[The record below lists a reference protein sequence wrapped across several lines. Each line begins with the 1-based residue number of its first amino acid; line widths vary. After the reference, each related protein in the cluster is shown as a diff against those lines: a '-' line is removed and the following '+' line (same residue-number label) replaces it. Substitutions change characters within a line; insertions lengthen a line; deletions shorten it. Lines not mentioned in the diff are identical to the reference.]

1 MASRES
7 GHAHIRI
14 SPDTKR
20 FAGELREQLRK
31 INVNYDVD
39 VRPDTDTFDAELRS
53 RLAAMRH
60 EVEVDVDANMARF
73 DAEMADATALGRHE
87 ATIDVEA
94 DTRLAEMQI
103 DRAARDRHATIH
115 ARVDGAATRHL
126 ATIERRLGNISVA
139 ARTATGSL
147 TNLGGVGGEALSS
160 LGGFAER
167 AHRNMGT
174 LQASSSRT
182 FQSVNRGAAGA
193 TRSLDGLGAAAY
205 RTHGTMRRMMITA
218 GVLGTAISVLGVGIA
233 GLVPVTLS
241 AGAAIGQFAISTGA
255 ALGSVALPAVTGL
268 GLAFFA
274 LRGSFTGM
282 GAAIAGEAAEAA
294 EALAELPPEARA
306 AALAMRDLKD
316 EFEGFSDTLK
326 TDFWGEFNNIGQ
338 MESLIVPVKNAL
350 TDVAAETGHATR
362 GLVAFMTAGAGLM
375 ATEDLIHGAGRA
387 TGQLA
392 QATMNVVEGLI
403 SIGGAA
409 APVYNDMIQGLSG
422 VTRGWSQNLSLMYQ
436 TGELQARIRE
446 HAENMAAG
454 WQTFT
459 GAMSTMG
466 GIIAGV
472 WRAVEGS
479 GNAAYEAVARVF
491 NETHAWVDSM
501 AGQSTLRDFFADAQD
516 VAVGLLGTIGH
527 ILSVIGTLAPAMA
540 DALTGFGPGM
550 RELVD
555 GLETGLSAIIPHVG
569 GLASGLG
576 SLAGALSP
584 MLPLVGELGGALLS
598 VLGPALEGAATVL
611 STLSPLIEGVTSVL
625 SAMPAPITAI
635 VAAWAA
641 MKFIPSGIL
650 APITKA
656 TGNMSGAFQKA
667 GGAFQKFRQDV
678 AANQQHFASMG
689 RGINSLTASAVT
701 LVERTPA
708 LQRAWDA
715 YDRGAASLNRVA
727 AAHRTAAAAAR
738 ANVMA
743 SRNAFATIDYM
754 GQQAGH
760 SFVATTAR
768 MGAAASGM
776 ARGGMSLLRSGAGG
790 VINMLGGPW
799 GAAMLGAGIAIGELT
814 QALAAAEQAQE
825 NIAVASREAE
835 KAQRDLAIAV
845 AGTTGALGEQ
855 GLAAASTI
863 AAGSMAELV
872 EQGQAQDRWWNQS
885 GTRFATATSGL
896 GMVTNAYRMLRGES
910 SLFAGDLEQLQGTG
924 ANSVEVWRAL
934 KDAMTEAGISQASL
948 NDVIAEGGAE
958 YQNLYDTLASGDTAS
973 QAAAAALQDARREV
987 ELATEAAQRLPENFG
1002 RIAESIDTLADSSS
1016 SATDRLSAL
1025 RTMLDEMGG
1034 GAMSQQDALMQ
1045 AAQYVDEIANSA
1057 SRVVDASAGLGD
1069 SLFDGDMLD
1078 ASNAN
1083 ARALH
1088 EELSTLADEFTN
1100 LANSGVPAEEA
1111 MGRLQPVFDRLVEDF
1126 QLTERQAERLREQF
1140 GLMPDRVET
1149 LLSLEGGDDA
1159 MQQLAAVWAQI
1170 ESMPPGTTHNVEV
1183 LADEAADALRE
1194 LGIQVEEVRNA
1205 DGTVIGM
1212 DVTAETAEAQQKLD
1226 DFAFIAAQLGT
1237 TDINPTVWLDD
1248 TPLRFTAD
1256 QAQRL
1261 LDDLDYTNPTPEAD
1275 IIIDNLLN
1283 GKEVSMQELAI
1294 LAAQTADP
1302 DAILHNGALMEAA
1315 DNSSLRLSALHEQR
1329 TEPTIS
1335 ANNAPARTAIDN
1347 VKSWLAGIKDKV
1359 VNIFVRRSGDP
1370 GGSIEFASGG
1380 LFGGPAYATGGLSGA
1395 LPAYATGDR
1404 HPGYRLP
1411 TSGPGTDVTDG
1422 FLAFT
1427 GGGAPAA
1434 WLDAGEWIINRR
1446 SSEKYHNE
1454 LRAINN
1460 GTFPKL
1466 PGYADGGRYGYD
1478 DTTGMEDMTGP
1489 NVLRW
1494 VRGETMFGVRPPGGR
1509 SLDGARYVFG
1519 GGSPND
1525 WGDCSGSL
1533 SLIAGLLNG
1542 MWATKAMH
1550 RLFATANMSSVL
1562 PQMGWT
1568 MGAAPTSEGYFEV
1581 GWYNGGPGGGHA
1593 TGNIDGTNVEMGGG
1607 NYVGGQSVG
1616 AVGGGAASP
1625 SAPQFT
1631 NRAHIALAE
1640 VNDLY
1645 GPGGEYRDDYDDYEG
1660 TRTVDDYVYGTDSR
1674 KSRDYSERD
1683 PMEAE
1688 TWSDAAGDVAHAAVS
1703 GQFKDAF
1710 EVLGIP
1716 DELPPALRAAREAR
1730 EFEEE
1735 RRNPGSTKS
1744 GSKPRDVEK
1753 DRQKAADLDQKV
1765 EYAEDELEIARTRR
1779 DETYNKTNAKGE
1791 KTATESQKQQA
1802 DLQVKKAEDKL
1813 EKAKRER
1820 AEFERERGG
1829 AEPERGD
1836 ADPSDE
1842 VVYRPGGG
1850 AEQWMPVI
1858 VAGLRRMGLPESLA
1872 GITRDQIDIESG
1884 GDPNAQNNW
1893 DINAKRGD
1901 PSGGLL
1907 QVIRSTFTAMR
1918 RLFPEANEGLP
1929 DDQMHPLANVVAA
1942 LGWTVHKYGG
1952 PQHIW
1957 PTRNGYATGG
1967 RVWGAGGP
1975 KDDKIPAM
1983 LSDGEFVVNSEATSR
1998 NLPVLER
2005 INSGMPLPASALAA
2019 GDLPPGVRNA
2029 RVAPN
2034 LRRKFATGGLVGVDV
2049 AKLWAEIA
2057 SKAGGAGLTILSGAM
2072 SGATGGAAP
2081 GGDGTVEGEIIRRVA
2096 GAAHAT
2102 TGHLATFARDVGGS
2116 LVNDL
2121 VGSAFTGAPDNVMG
2135 DILAAAEKQAL
2146 TAQNLRAATPQVVTT
2161 TTTNNGG
2168 AGATTYNL
2176 YTDNVREGFRQATL
2190 KDWQNKALT
2199 HAGGRG

>member
-20 FAGELREQLRK
+20 FAGELRDQLRK
-31 INVNYDVD
+31 VNVNYDVD
-39 VRPDTDTFDAELRS
+39 VRPDTDTFDADLRS

-60 EVEVDVDANMARF
+60 EVEVDVEANMARF

-87 ATIDVEA
+87 ATIDVGA
-94 DTRLAEMQI
+94 DTRLAEMEI

-115 ARVDGAATRHL
+115 TRVDGAAARNL
-126 ATIERRLGNISVA
+126 AAIERRLGNISVA

-167 AHRNMGT
+167 ANRNMGT
-174 LQASSSRT
+174 LQASSART
-182 FQSVNRGAAGA
+182 FQSVNRGASGA

-205 RTHGTMRRMMITA
+205 RTRGTMRRVMITA
-218 GVLGTAISVLGVGIA
+218 GLLGTALSVLGVGIA

-282 GAAIAGEAAEAA
+282 GAAIAGEAEEAA

-338 MESLIVPVKNAL
+338 MESLIVPVKNAM
-350 TDVAAETGHATR
+350 TDIAAETGHATR

-479 GNAAYEAVARVF
+479 GNAAYDAVARVF
-491 NETHAWVDSM
+491 NETRAWVDSM

-540 DALTGFGPGM
+540 DALSGFGPGM

-555 GLETGLSAIIPHVG
+555 GLETGLGAIIPHVG

-584 MLPLVGELGGALLS
+584 MLPLVGELGGALFS

-611 STLSPLIEGVTSVL
+611 SALSPLIEGVTSFL

-656 TGNMSGAFQKA
+656 TGSMSGAVTRTTAAFSGMGQAMRLQSTMAEVMGKNLTTTQA
-667 GGAFQKFRQDV
+667 AMAALRTNVPAIGRMSEAFQEASNNGRVFGQV
-678 AANQQHFASMG
+678 AITTGRSIGGLRGNFLVAQGAAVQFGSTVQGVASGALSGLRSGLSGVVGMLG
-689 RGINSLTASAVT
+689 GPLAVGLMAATALIGNEMQAAASAEEAHNRMSEAVRDGASAQQELQVMLAGT
-701 LVERTPA
+701 NGALTDQSLAVASRIAAGELASFTEEGNRTVGVLERMAWSSSGWEQHIARVPGMYTEA
-708 LQRAWDA
+708 QRATVEANVATRDLHEA
-715 YDRGAASLNRVA
+715 YDQLEESANAVGVPMGALNDVVA
-727 AAHRTAAAAAR
+727 EGGDDYAALVSHLRESGDAGEYAAEQLEQARAAIERNTAAAA
-738 ANVMA
+738 
-743 SRNAFATIDYM
+743 
-754 GQQAGH
+754 
-760 SFVATTAR
+760 
-768 MGAAASGM
+768 
-776 ARGGMSLLRSGAGG
+776 L
-790 VINMLGGPW
+790 
-799 GAAMLGAGIAIGELT
+799 
-814 QALAAAEQAQE
+814 
-825 NIAVASREAE
+825 
-835 KAQRDLAIAV
+835 
-845 AGTTGALGEQ
+845 
-855 GLAAASTI
+855 
-863 AAGSMAELV
+863 
-872 EQGQAQDRWWNQS
+872 
-885 GTRFATATSGL
+885 
-896 GMVTNAYRMLRGES
+896 
-910 SLFAGDLEQLQGTG
+910 
-924 ANSVEVWRAL
+924 
-934 KDAMTEAGISQASL
+934 
-948 NDVIAEGGAE
+948 
-958 YQNLYDTLASGDTAS
+958 
-973 QAAAAALQDARREV
+973 
-987 ELATEAAQRLPENFG
+987 LPENYG
-1002 RIAESIDTLADSSS
+1002 RITEAIDTLADSSS
-1016 SATDRLSAL
+1016 SATERLSAL

-1088 EELSTLADEFTN
+1088 QELSTLSDEFTN
-1100 LANSGVPAEEA
+1100 LAHSGVPAGEA
-1111 MGRLQPVFDRLVEDF
+1111 MERLQPVFDRLVEDF
-1126 QLTERQAERLREQF
+1126 KLTERQAERLSEQF

-1149 LLSLEGGDDA
+1149 LLALEGGDEA

-1183 LADEAADALRE
+1183 LADEAVDALRE
-1194 LGIQVEEVRNA
+1194 LGIQVEEVKDD

-1212 DVTAETAEAQQKLD
+1212 EVTAETAEAQQKLD

-1256 QAQRL
+1256 QAQQL
-1261 LDDLDYTNPTPEAD
+1261 LDDLDYSNPTPEAD

-1294 LAAQTADP
+1294 LAAQTSNP
-1302 DAILHNGALMEAA
+1302 DAILENGALMEVA
-1315 DNSSLRLSALHEQR
+1315 DNSSLRLTALHQQR
-1329 TEPTIS
+1329 TQPRVDAENS
-1335 ANNAPARTAIDN
+1335 GA
-1347 VKSWLAGIKDKV
+1347 L
-1359 VNIFVRRSGDP
+1359 RRINEVLGLIR
-1370 GGSIEFASGG
+1370 SIPLERRIRIIAEKFGFSFGG
-1380 LFGGPAYATGGLSGA
+1380 LFGSNADGGLFTGPAYANGGQYG
-1395 LPAYATGDR
+1395 LPAYATGNR
-1404 HPGYRLP
+1404 HSGYQLP
-1411 TSGPGTDVTDG
+1411 TTGPGTDVVDG
-1422 FLAFT
+1422 FLGLQSDGT
-1427 GGGAPAA
+1427 PAA

-1446 SSEKYHNE
+1446 SSKKYHNE

-1460 GTFPKL
+1460 GTFPKID
-1466 PGYADGGRYGYD
+1466 GYADGGRYGDD

-1509 SLDGARYVFG
+1509 SLDGAAYVWG

-1550 RLFATANMSSVL
+1550 RLFATANMGTVL

-1581 GWYNGGPGGGHA
+1581 GWYNGGPGGGHT

-1640 VNDLY
+1640 VKDMY
-1645 GPGGEYRDDYDDYEG
+1645 GPGGEYRDDYDYDDDYEG
-1660 TRTVDDYVYGTDSR
+1660 TRTVDDYVYGTDSSSR

-1735 RRNPGSTKS
+1735 RRNPGSTKKGSKS
-1744 GSKPRDVEK
+1744 GSAPRDPEK

-1765 EYAEDELEIARTRR
+1765 DYAEDELEIARTRR

-1829 AEPERGD
+1829 AEAARDNERGD
-1836 ADPSDE
+1836 ADPSDD

-1884 GDPNAQNNW
+1884 GDPNARNGW
-1893 DINAKRGD
+1893 DINAKNGD
-1901 PSGGLL
+1901 PSIGLL

-1918 RLFPEANEGLP
+1918 RLFPEANDGLP
-1929 DDQMHPLANVVAA
+1929 DDQRHPLANIVAA

-1952 PQHIW
+1952 PQNIW
-1957 PTRNGYATGG
+1957 PTRAGYATGG

-1998 NLPVLER
+1998 NLPALER

-2034 LRRKFATGGLVGVDV
+2034 LRRNFATGGLVGVDV

-2057 SKAGGAGLTILSGAM
+2057 SKAGGAGLTILNGAM

-2135 DILAAAEKQAL
+2135 DILAAADKQAL

>member
-20 FAGELREQLRK
+20 FAGELRDQLRK
-31 INVNYDVD
+31 VNVNYDVD
-39 VRPDTDTFDAELRS
+39 VRPDTDAFDAELRA

-60 EVEVDVDANMARF
+60 EVEVDVDANMSRF
-73 DAEMADATALGRHE
+73 DAEMADATAPGRHE
-87 ATIDVEA
+87 AAIDVEA
-94 DTRLAEMQI
+94 NTRLAEVQI

-115 ARVDGAATRHL
+115 TRVEGGALRNL

-139 ARTATGSL
+139 AETATGSL
-147 TNLGGVGGEALSS
+147 TTLGGVGGGALSG
-160 LGGFAER
+160 LGDVAER
-167 AHRNMGT
+167 ANRNMGT
-174 LQASSSRT
+174 LQASSTRA

-193 TRSLDGLGAAAY
+193 TRSVDGLGAAAY
-205 RTHGTMRRMMITA
+205 RTHGTMRRIAITA
-218 GVLGTAISVLGVGIA
+218 GVLGTALSVLGVGIA

-316 EFEGFSDTLK
+316 EFEGFSSTLK
-326 TDFWGEFNNIGQ
+326 TDFWREFNNIGQ
-338 MESLIVPVKNAL
+338 MESLIVPVKNAM
-350 TDVAAETGHATR
+350 TDIAAETGHATR

-422 VTRGWSQNLSLMYQ
+422 ATRGWSQNLSLMYQ

-479 GNAAYEAVARVF
+479 GNAAYDAVARVF

-501 AGQSTLRDFFADAQD
+501 QGQSTLRDFFADAQD

-527 ILSVIGTLAPAMA
+527 LLSVIGTLAPAMA

-550 RELVD
+550 REFVD
-555 GLETGLSAIIPHVG
+555 GLETGLGAIIPHVG
-569 GLASGLG
+569 SLASGLG

-598 VLGPALEGAATVL
+598 VLGPALEGTATVL
-611 STLSPLIEGVTSVL
+611 SALSPLIEGVTSVL

-641 MKFIPSGIL
+641 MKIIPSGIL

-656 TGNMSGAFQKA
+656 TGSMSGAVTRTTAAFSGMGQAMRLQSTMAEVMGKNLTTA
-667 GGAFQKFRQDV
+667 QAAMAALRTNVPAIGRMSEAFQEASNNGRVFGQV
-678 AANQQHFASMG
+678 AITTG
-689 RGINSLTASAVT
+689 RSIGGLRGNFLAA
-701 LVERTPA
+701 
-708 LQRAWDA
+708 Q
-715 YDRGAASLNRVA
+715 GAAVQFGSTVQG
-727 AAHRTAAAAAR
+727 
-738 ANVMA
+738 V
-743 SRNAFATIDYM
+743 
-754 GQQAGH
+754 
-760 SFVATTAR
+760 
-768 MGAAASGM
+768 ASG
-776 ARGGMSLLRSGAGG
+776 ALSGLRSGLSG
-790 VINMLGGPW
+790 VVGMLGGPW
-799 GAAMLGAGIAIGELT
+799 
-814 QALAAAEQAQE
+814 
-825 NIAVASREAE
+825 AV
-835 KAQRDLAIAV
+835 
-845 AGTTGALGEQ
+845 
-855 GLAAASTI
+855 GL
-863 AAGSMAELV
+863 MA
-872 EQGQAQDRWWNQS
+872 
-885 GTRFATATSGL
+885 ATALIGSE
-896 GMVTNAYRMLRGES
+896 M
-910 SLFAGDLEQLQGTG
+910 
-924 ANSVEVWRAL
+924 
-934 KDAMTEAGISQASL
+934 
-948 NDVIAEGGAE
+948 
-958 YQNLYDTLASGDTAS
+958 
-973 QAAAAALQDARREV
+973 QAAAAAEEAHNRMAEAVRDGASAQRELQVMLAGTNGELNDQSLAVASRIAAG
-987 ELATEAAQRLPENFG
+987 ELAEFTEEGARSFSMLERFSNAGIWFDRLAAKIDTAGAAAVEQREANIRLHDAYDQLEESASAVGVPMGALSDIVAEGGDDYAALVSHLRESGDAGEYAADQLEQARAAIERNAEAAALLPENYG
-1002 RIAESIDTLADSSS
+1002 RITEAIDTLADSSS

-1045 AAQYVDEIANSA
+1045 AAEYVDEIANSA

-1069 SLFDGDMLD
+1069 SLFDGDML
-1078 ASNAN
+1078 ATSNAN

-1088 EELSTLADEFTN
+1088 EELSTLSDEFTN
-1100 LANSGVPAEEA
+1100 LANSGVPAGEA
-1111 MGRLQPVFDRLVEDF
+1111 MERLQPVFDRLIEDF
-1126 QLTERQAERLREQF
+1126 QLTEAQAERLREQY

-1159 MQQLAAVWAQI
+1159 MQQLARVWAQI
-1170 ESMPPGTTHNVEV
+1170 ESKPPDTTHNVEV

-1194 LGIQVEEVRNA
+1194 LGIRVEEIKDD

-1212 DVTAETAEAQQKLD
+1212 EVNAETAEAQQKLD

-1248 TPLRFTAD
+1248 TPLRFTAE
-1256 QAQRL
+1256 QAQQL

-1294 LAAQTADP
+1294 LAAQTSNP
-1302 DAILHNGALMEAA
+1302 DAILENGALMQAA
-1315 DNSSLRLSALHEQR
+1315 DNSSLRLTALHEQR
-1329 TEPTIS
+1329 TQP
-1335 ANNAPARTAIDN
+1335 RIDAEN
-1347 VKSWLAGIKDKV
+1347 SGALRRINEVLGL
-1359 VNIFVRRSGDP
+1359 VR
-1370 GGSIEFASGG
+1370 SIPLERRIRIVAEKFGFSFGG
-1380 LFGGPAYATGGLSGA
+1380 LFGGNADGGLFTGPAYANGGQYG
-1395 LPAYATGDR
+1395 LPAYATGKR
-1404 HPGYRLP
+1404 HSGYQLP
-1411 TSGPGTDVTDG
+1411 TTGPGTDVVDG
-1422 FLAFT
+1422 FLGLQSDGT
-1427 GGGAPAA
+1427 PAA

-1446 SSEKYHNE
+1446 SSKKYHNE

-1460 GTFPKL
+1460 GTFPKID
-1466 PGYADGGRYGYD
+1466 GYADGGRYGYD

-1550 RLFATANMSSVL
+1550 RLFATANMAAVL

-1631 NRAHIALAE
+1631 SRAHIALAE
-1640 VNDLY
+1640 VRDMY

-1660 TRTVDDYVYGTDSR
+1660 TRTVDDYVYGTDSSSR

-1683 PMEAE
+1683 PMQAE

-1744 GSKPRDVEK
+1744 GSKQRNAEQ

-1765 EYAEDELEIARTRR
+1765 GYAEDELEIARTRR

-1820 AEFERERGG
+1820 AEFEREIGG
-1829 AEPERGD
+1829 AEVARDDGRGD
-1836 ADPSDE
+1836 ADPSDD

-1858 VAGLRRMGLPESLA
+1858 VAGLRRMGLSESLA
-1872 GITRDQIDIESG
+1872 GITRDQVDIESG

-1901 PSGGLL
+1901 PSIGLL

-1929 DDQMHPLANVVAA
+1929 DDQRHPLANIVAG

-1952 PQHIW
+1952 PQNIW

-2034 LRRKFATGGLVGVDV
+2034 LRRNFATGGLVGVDV

-2057 SKAGGAGLTILSGAM
+2057 SKAGGAGLTVLNGAM

-2081 GGDGTVEGEIIRRVA
+2081 GGDGTVEGEIVRRVA

-2135 DILAAAEKQAL
+2135 DILAAADKQAL

-2168 AGATTYNL
+2168 AGGATYNL